1 MNDIYIFDDFYAD
14 PYSVREF
21 ALHCDYTLTA
31 PTKWKHNTETVLWPG
46 YATSSMYKEKAIDIR
61 VSKLLG
67 KPYRSSNTSGFFRIS
82 GENDHGGYYA
92 HTDGLPVVGKT
103 HYTGVVYLS
112 LPEHCENRVG
122 TIFFRH
128 KKTGKIKL
136 ETAQDYNAT
145 LYDLKDSDA
154 WEIDRTV
161 EMKFNRL
168 ILLDQTLFHAIGEI
182 FGDTKENGRLAQI
195 LNFSEV

>member
-1 MNDIYIFDDFYAD
+1 M
-14 PYSVREF
+14 
-21 ALHCDYTLTA
+21 
-31 PTKWKHNTETVLWPG
+31 
-46 YATSSMYKEKAIDIR
+46 
-61 VSKLLG
+61 
-67 KPYRSSNTSGFFRIS
+67 
-82 GENDHGGYYA
+82 
-92 HTDGLPVVGKT
+92 
-103 HYTGVVYLS
+103 
-112 LPEHCENRVG
+112 G